1 MNMLGPVPYWLL
13 GLLALAVVWT
23 AALLCALAS
32 VSYARMLGKKA
43 DALRLKLAKATIV
56 SGLGDDGSFA
66 RHEIEQI
73 GRALDGDLPA
83 IAFSDKTYRGRLFGG
98 VLSIDGQEVEVAG
111 DARED
116 APVWTSLEARE
127 QAAKVEGDERFDAFY
142 KDARGSKGSPRV
154 VATSLVAGDT
164 VFVARDPSEGVL
176 LVSSIDPLAFY
187 AARRR
192 AHWIFALVELA
203 VCAALTRVALQP
215 PVFALVSTLGG
226 AALLGFFLGVQPI
239 GVSVEEGSREP
250 FRAYLR
256 GTHKRTAPFAG
267 GIVPGRTTTEV
278 TNG

>member
-1 MNMLGPVPYWLL
+1 MLGPVPYWLL

-43 DALRLKLAKATIV
+43 DSLRPRLAKAVVV
-56 SGLGDDGSFA
+56 SGLGEGDVFA
-66 RHEIEQI
+66 AHEIEQI
-73 GRALDGDLPA
+73 GRALDGDLPG
-83 IAFSDKTYRGRLFGG
+83 IAFSDKAYRARIFGG
-98 VLSIDGQEVEVAG
+98 VLSIDGKDVEIAE
-111 DARED
+111 DPRED
-116 APVWTSLEARE
+116 APVWTSETARQE
-127 QAAKVEGDERFDAFY
+127 AAKVEGDERFDGYY

-154 VATSLVAGDT
+154 VTTRLSAGDT
-164 VFVARDPSEGVL
+164 VYIAREASGEVS
-176 LVSSIDPLAFY
+176 LVSAIDPLEFY

-203 VCAALTRVALQP
+203 VCAALTRVALHP
-215 PVFALVSTLGG
+215 PVFELVSTLGG

-256 GTHKRTAPFAG
+256 GTHKRTAPFPG